1 MRMRVVSARIGLL
14 LITGMMVFGPSSVRS
29 RAVEPLPQDSGAP
42 GVWQKIRK
50 LQTTA
55 SLLHTTAHPDDEH
68 GGMLALMSRGQG
80 ARTALLTL
88 TRGESGDNA
97 IGSELFDALGLIR
110 TEELIVANRYYGV
123 DEQYFTSVADY
134 GFSKRLDEALD
145 NWNREATLAEVVRI
159 IRMERPLVIVSRF
172 SGTPR
177 DGHGQHQAAGVL
189 TQEAF
194 RAAADPKRFP
204 EQFEEGLR
212 PWQALKL
219 FAGARSARRLVGRD
233 RSRRLRSGARHV
245 VSVLRAPRPQLPALA
260 ERRPLRAPARR
271 RARLLRAHHRAAAR
285 RDARDRRRHGP
296 TQHGQRD
303 AARRPARPR
312 PAPARTRPSRSR
324 SRMPRTPPMAAPP
337 ARTRTPPS
345 PPTSAPP
352 TAAGPL
358 ASVPPGA
365 KETGFFDGIDVTLSG
380 IYRTLGVKE
389 PAGRESA
396 ARDDRAAR
404 AAGRRLLQH
413 DEPGRLRAGARAR
426 VDGDARGAG
435 EVLGRRGSGARA
447 AAEGTSVRRRADLGA
462 RRHRVGPR
470 RSGERPHRRP
480 AESLALRPLVAGQT
494 FGVRASFVASG
505 PSTITLRALDLV
517 TAPGWTYK
525 GGNPGLASRL
535 VENRPV
541 IQRFEVTVPAGALPT
556 RSLLTRESPDVPRY
570 QPGGPERHRPWTA
583 PPVLV
588 RAEFEFDHTIV
599 EVTGP
604 VQRREGELPDGFAM
618 RELTLVPALSLNVT
632 PAQAIIAHRQ
642 RPQKPIPV
650 TVDITNNSQSRE
662 SNGTLAITLPQDW
675 RADPA
680 THAFKLARVSRRA
693 SRFRS
698 RRPP

>member
-14 LITGMMVFGPSSVRS
+14 LITGMMVFGPSSVRPG
-29 RAVEPLPQDSGAP
+29 AVEPLPQDSGAP

-204 EQFEEGLR
+204 EQLEEGLR

-219 FAGARSARRLVGRD
+219 FAGARSAD
-233 RSRRLRSGARHV
+233 DW
-245 VSVLRAPRPQLPALA
+245 SVEIDPGVYDPVLGTSYQIVRAPRPQLPALA
-260 ERRPLRAPARR
+260 ERRPLRASARL
-271 RARLLRAHHRAAAR
+271 RAGLLRAHHRAAAR
-285 RDARDRRRHGP
+285 RDAGADGGRPRHAPGRQP
-296 TQHGQRD
+296 AD
-303 AARRPARPR
+303 AAAASTPGGAHTPAR
-312 PAPARTRPSRSR
+312 ARPSRRR
-324 SRMPRTPPMAAPP
+324 SRTPRTPPMAAPP
-337 ARTRTPPS
+337 RTRRRS
-345 PPTSAPP
+345 PPRRRRRR
-352 TAAGPL
+352 AAGPL

-380 IYRTLGVKE
+380 IYRTLGLKE
-389 PAGRESA
+389 PPGANLLLVTIEQHVQQAVASFSMTNPAASA
-396 ARDDRAAR
+396 PALARGLTATRAALAKLSGDVEVAHVLR
-404 AAGRRLLQH
+404 LKERQFVDALTAALGVTVSGLAV
-413 DEPGRLRAGARAR
+413 PAGAPI
-426 VDGDARGAG
+426 DG
-435 EVLGRRGSGARA
+435 
-447 AAEGTSVRRRADLGA
+447 
-462 RRHRVGPR
+462 
-470 RSGERPHRRP
+470 P

-494 FGVRASFVASG
+494 FGVRASFVARG
-505 PSTITLRALDLV
+505 PSDDHAARA
-517 TAPGWTYK
+517 
-525 GGNPGLASRL
+525 
-535 VENRPV
+535 
-541 IQRFEVTVPAGALPT
+541 
-556 RSLLTRESPDVPRY
+556 
-570 QPGGPERHRPWTA
+570 
-583 PPVLV
+583 
-588 RAEFEFDHTIV
+588 
-599 EVTGP
+599 
-604 VQRREGELPDGFAM
+604 
-618 RELTLVPALSLNVT
+618 
-632 PAQAIIAHRQ
+632 
-642 RPQKPIPV
+642 
-650 TVDITNNSQSRE
+650 
-662 SNGTLAITLPQDW
+662 
-675 RADPA
+675 
-680 THAFKLARVSRRA
+680 
-693 SRFRS
+693 RS
-698 RRPP
+698 RHHVRDGPTKAAIPDSPAA